1 VKLAVFDAGGQ
12 ASQIIAG
19 PELHLVA
26 NLWMLPTDQQT
37 RVLDGTP
44 FEGVVSLVALRET
57 EAGIE
62 HYPAIPSLAEFD
74 AIVAGGL
81 Q

>member
-1 VKLAVFDAGGQ
+1 MKLAVFDANGE
-12 ASQIIAG
+12 ATQIIAG

-26 NLWMLPTDQQT
+26 NLWMLPADQQT

-57 EAGIE
+57 EAGVE
-62 HYPAIPSLAEFD
+62 TYAAIPPLAEFD
-74 AIVAGGL
+74 ANVAGSA